1 MKDFSSSEEDAGDV
15 DDNGAPAQEVRESS
29 ELQPPQRS
37 LIEDR
42 ASDGTCNVD
51 LSSLLGKQCCV
62 TIKGQLLSSP
72 PTNDELPST
81 SSHAE
86 VYELT
91 ESDIQRRFEVHRR

>member
-1 MKDFSSSEEDAGDV
+1 MKDRSSSEEDAGDV
-15 DDNGAPAQEVRESS
+15 DDNGAPAQEDRENS
-29 ELQPPQRS
+29 ELQPPRRP
-37 LIEDR
+37 LIEER
-42 ASDGTCNVD
+42 ARDGTCYVD
-51 LSSLLGKQCCV
+51 LSFLLGKHCRV

-86 VYELT
+86 AYELT